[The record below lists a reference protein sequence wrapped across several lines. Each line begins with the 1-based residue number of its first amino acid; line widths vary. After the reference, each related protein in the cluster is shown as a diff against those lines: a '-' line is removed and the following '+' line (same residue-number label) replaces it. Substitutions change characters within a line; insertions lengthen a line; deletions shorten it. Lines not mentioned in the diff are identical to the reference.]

1 MLFGCMICD
10 IIKVFT
16 NCNTIILGDVTYG
29 ACCVDDIASDELDC
43 DLLVHYGHSC
53 LIPITETRRKAMY
66 VFVEISIDL
75 QHFIDTI
82 LFNFEDKTKPY
93 YLISTIQFNS
103 SLFQA
108 KQELVANGYNNI
120 IIPQ

>member
-53 LIPITETRRKAMY
+53 LVPITETRRKAMY

-108 KQELVANGYNNI
+108 KQELVAKGYTNI